1 LLIFGVS
8 GEMLVGVE
16 AAGAARTA
24 HGGGGADRAGSRYQ
38 DLRLIGARGGYRI
51 HGGSA
56 ETGYCEGDDE
66 GADGEI
72 FHVRVSPWAGL
83 KISKDFSGQ
92 TR

>member
-1 LLIFGVS
+1 MGAGV
-8 GEMLVGVE
+8 LT
-16 AAGAARTA
+16 APGAATRTFA
-24 HGGGGADRAGSRYQ
+24 S
-38 DLRLIGARGGYRI
+38 LARRI

>member
-1 LLIFGVS
+1 
-8 GEMLVGVE
+8 MLVGVE

-24 HGGGGADRAGSRYQ
+24 HGGGGA
-38 DLRLIGARGGYRI
+38 YRI